1 MYSYYLIGDIIFEF
15 IKNNYL
21 INIDEYFYK
30 NNYIFYKNKNNYYFI
45 SEVKN
50 KKNLYKLYYY
60 FINGYFYKIIFN
72 KKGKFISTY
81 QNKDYILLKYIKYN
95 FKLEDLIYKNKL
107 ALSNKKKLLTW
118 RNIWI
123 DRSNYIEEKYQKIIN
138 KYNIIDES
146 IDYFYG
152 LLEAAI
158 YLLRDYQKYYDYLYL
173 QHILINYFD
182 YFNPCNIK
190 LDVKERD
197 FSNYLKYLFFSNK
210 YKDIYIDKIIIK
222 NLNNYNFNLILAR
235 LIYPDYYFNLLDE
248 LIDNN
253 YIFNNNIF
261 DEIKNIIL
269 LVDDYELY
277 ISNIY
282 RVLLENKVIK
292 KVDFINLH

>member
-30 NNYIFYKNKNNYYFI
+30 NNYIFYKNRNNYYFI

-222 NLNNYNFNLILAR
+222 NLDNYNFNLILAR

>member
-1 MYSYYLIGDIIFEF
+1 MHSYYLIGDIIFEF

-30 NNYIFYKNKNNYYFI
+30 NNYIFYKNKNNYYFL

-173 QHILINYFD
+173 QHIFINYFD
-182 YFNPCNIK
+182 YYNPCNIK

-222 NLNNYNFNLILAR
+222 NLDNYNFNLILAR

>member
-1 MYSYYLIGDIIFEF
+1 MHSYYLIGDIIFEF

>member
-1 MYSYYLIGDIIFEF
+1 MHSYYLIGDIIFEF

-30 NNYIFYKNKNNYYFI
+30 NNYIFYKNRNNYYFI

-173 QHILINYFD
+173 QHIFITYFD

-222 NLNNYNFNLILAR
+222 NLDNYNFNLILAR

>member
-30 NNYIFYKNKNNYYFI
+30 SNYIFYKNRNNYYFI

>member
-30 NNYIFYKNKNNYYFI
+30 SNYIFYKNRNNYYFI

-222 NLNNYNFNLILAR
+222 NLDNYNFNLILAR

-261 DEIKNIIL
+261 DEIKYIIL

>member
-1 MYSYYLIGDIIFEF
+1 MHSYYLIGDIIFEF

-30 NNYIFYKNKNNYYFI
+30 SNYIFYKNRNNYYFI

-182 YFNPCNIK
+182 YYNPCNIK

-222 NLNNYNFNLILAR
+222 NLDNYNFNLILAR

>member
-1 MYSYYLIGDIIFEF
+1 M
-15 IKNNYL
+15 
-21 INIDEYFYK
+21 
-30 NNYIFYKNKNNYYFI
+30 
-45 SEVKN
+45 
-50 KKNLYKLYYY
+50 
-60 FINGYFYKIIFN
+60 
-72 KKGKFISTY
+72 
-81 QNKDYILLKYIKYN
+81 
-95 FKLEDLIYKNKL
+95 
-107 ALSNKKKLLTW
+107 
-118 RNIWI
+118 
-123 DRSNYIEEKYQKIIN
+123 
-138 KYNIIDES
+138 
-146 IDYFYG
+146 
-152 LLEAAI
+152 
-158 YLLRDYQKYYDYLYL
+158 
-173 QHILINYFD
+173 INYFD

-222 NLNNYNFNLILAR
+222 NLDNYNFNLILAR

>member
-1 MYSYYLIGDIIFEF
+1 MHSYYLIGDIIFEF

-30 NNYIFYKNKNNYYFI
+30 NNYIFYKNRNNYYFI

>member
-30 NNYIFYKNKNNYYFI
+30 SNYIFYKNRNNYYFI

-173 QHILINYFD
+173 QHIFINYFD
-182 YFNPCNIK
+182 YYNPCNIK

>member
-1 MYSYYLIGDIIFEF
+1 MHSYYLIGDIIFEF

-30 NNYIFYKNKNNYYFI
+30 NNYIFYKNRNNYYFI

-72 KKGKFISTY
+72 KKGKSISTY

-173 QHILINYFD
+173 QHIFITYFD

-222 NLNNYNFNLILAR
+222 NLDNYNFNLILAR

>member
-1 MYSYYLIGDIIFEF
+1 MHSYYLIGDIIFEF

-30 NNYIFYKNKNNYYFI
+30 SNYIFYKNRNNYYFI

>member
-1 MYSYYLIGDIIFEF
+1 M
-15 IKNNYL
+15 
-21 INIDEYFYK
+21 
-30 NNYIFYKNKNNYYFI
+30 
-45 SEVKN
+45 
-50 KKNLYKLYYY
+50 
-60 FINGYFYKIIFN
+60 
-72 KKGKFISTY
+72 
-81 QNKDYILLKYIKYN
+81 
-95 FKLEDLIYKNKL
+95 
-107 ALSNKKKLLTW
+107 
-118 RNIWI
+118 
-123 DRSNYIEEKYQKIIN
+123 
-138 KYNIIDES
+138 
-146 IDYFYG
+146 
-152 LLEAAI
+152 
-158 YLLRDYQKYYDYLYL
+158 
-173 QHILINYFD
+173 INYFD

>member
-1 MYSYYLIGDIIFEF
+1 MHSYYLIGDIIFEF

-30 NNYIFYKNKNNYYFI
+30 NNYIFYKNRNNYYFI

-173 QHILINYFD
+173 QHIFINYFD
-182 YFNPCNIK
+182 YYNPCNIK

-222 NLNNYNFNLILAR
+222 NLDNYNFNLILAR

>member
-1 MYSYYLIGDIIFEF
+1 MHSYYLIGDIIFEF

-30 NNYIFYKNKNNYYFI
+30 SNYIFYKNRNNYYFI

-222 NLNNYNFNLILAR
+222 NLDNYNFNLILAR

>member
-30 NNYIFYKNKNNYYFI
+30 NNYIFYKNRNNYYFI

-173 QHILINYFD
+173 QHIFINYFD
-182 YFNPCNIK
+182 YYNPCNIK

-222 NLNNYNFNLILAR
+222 NLDNYNFNLILAR

-269 LVDDYELY
+269 LVDNYELY

>member
-30 NNYIFYKNKNNYYFI
+30 SNYIFYKNRNNYYFI

-222 NLNNYNFNLILAR
+222 NLDNYNFNLILAR

>member
-30 NNYIFYKNKNNYYFI
+30 SNYIFYKNRNNYYFI

-173 QHILINYFD
+173 QHIFINYFD
-182 YFNPCNIK
+182 YYNPCNIK

-222 NLNNYNFNLILAR
+222 NLDNYNFNLILAR

>member
-30 NNYIFYKNKNNYYFI
+30 SNYIFYKNRNNYYFI

-182 YFNPCNIK
+182 YYNPCNIK

-222 NLNNYNFNLILAR
+222 NLDNYNFNLILAR

>member
-1 MYSYYLIGDIIFEF
+1 MHSYYLIGDIIFEF

-30 NNYIFYKNKNNYYFI
+30 NNYIFYKNRNNYYFI

-222 NLNNYNFNLILAR
+222 NLDNYNFNLILAR

>member
-1 MYSYYLIGDIIFEF
+1 MHSYYLIGDIIFEF

-30 NNYIFYKNKNNYYFI
+30 NNYIFYKNRNNYYFI

-173 QHILINYFD
+173 QHIFINYFD

-222 NLNNYNFNLILAR
+222 NLDNYNFNLILAR

>member
-173 QHILINYFD
+173 QHIFINYFD
-182 YFNPCNIK
+182 YYNPCNIK

-222 NLNNYNFNLILAR
+222 NLDNYNFNLILAR

>member
-1 MYSYYLIGDIIFEF
+1 MHSYYLIGDIIFEF

-30 NNYIFYKNKNNYYFI
+30 NNYIFYKNRNNYYFI

-173 QHILINYFD
+173 QHIFINYFD
-182 YFNPCNIK
+182 YYNPCNIK

>member
-1 MYSYYLIGDIIFEF
+1 MHSYYLIGDIIFEF

-222 NLNNYNFNLILAR
+222 NLDNYNFNLILAR

>member
-30 NNYIFYKNKNNYYFI
+30 NNYIFYKNRNNYYFI

-222 NLNNYNFNLILAR
+222 NLDNYNFNLILAR

-261 DEIKNIIL
+261 DEIKYIIL

>member
-1 MYSYYLIGDIIFEF
+1 MHSYYLIGDIIFEF

-173 QHILINYFD
+173 QHIFINYFD
-182 YFNPCNIK
+182 YYNPCNIK

-222 NLNNYNFNLILAR
+222 NLDNYNFNLILAR

>member
-1 MYSYYLIGDIIFEF
+1 MHSYYLIGDIIFEF

-30 NNYIFYKNKNNYYFI
+30 NNYIFYKNRNNYYFI

-210 YKDIYIDKIIIK
+210 YKDIYIDKIIIN
-222 NLNNYNFNLILAR
+222 NLDNYNFNLILAR

>member
-1 MYSYYLIGDIIFEF
+1 MHSYYLIGDIIFEF

-173 QHILINYFD
+173 QHIFINYFD
-182 YFNPCNIK
+182 YYNPCNIK

-222 NLNNYNFNLILAR
+222 NLDNYNFNLILAR
-235 LIYPDYYFNLLDE
+235 LIYPNYYFNLLDE

>member
-30 NNYIFYKNKNNYYFI
+30 NNYIFYKNRNNYYFI

-173 QHILINYFD
+173 QHIFINYFD
-182 YFNPCNIK
+182 YYNPCNIK

-222 NLNNYNFNLILAR
+222 NLDNYNFNLILAR

>member
-30 NNYIFYKNKNNYYFI
+30 NNYIFYKNRNNYYFI
-45 SEVKN
+45 SGVKN

-222 NLNNYNFNLILAR
+222 NLDNYNFNLILAR

>member
-1 MYSYYLIGDIIFEF
+1 MHSYYLIGDIIFEF

-30 NNYIFYKNKNNYYFI
+30 NNYIFYKNKNNYYFT

-173 QHILINYFD
+173 QHIFINYFD
-182 YFNPCNIK
+182 YYNPCNIK

-222 NLNNYNFNLILAR
+222 NLDNYNFNLILAR

>member
-1 MYSYYLIGDIIFEF
+1 MHSYYLIGDIIFEF

-30 NNYIFYKNKNNYYFI
+30 SNYIFYKNRNNYYFI

-173 QHILINYFD
+173 QHIFINYFD
-182 YFNPCNIK
+182 YYNPCNIK

-222 NLNNYNFNLILAR
+222 NLDNYNFNLILAR

>member
-1 MYSYYLIGDIIFEF
+1 MHSYYLIGDIIFEF

-30 NNYIFYKNKNNYYFI
+30 NNYIFYKNRNNYYFI

-261 DEIKNIIL
+261 DEIKYIIL

>member
-222 NLNNYNFNLILAR
+222 NLDNYNFNLILAR